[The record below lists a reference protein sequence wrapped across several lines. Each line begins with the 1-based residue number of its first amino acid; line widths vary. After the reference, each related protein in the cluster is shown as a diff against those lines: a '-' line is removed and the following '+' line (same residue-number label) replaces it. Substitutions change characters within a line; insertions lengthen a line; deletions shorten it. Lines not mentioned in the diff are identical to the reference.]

1 MMNAGPDPDGFMD
14 FFARELAEPLRKLTP
29 RSLLFD
35 AERTPV
41 TPPGKLPPGRPSIFR
56 GVVRRRSVSTVRSVG
71 DSGMSLPEVA
81 SPQEWLEA
89 RRRLLAREKEF
100 TRARDALSADRR
112 RLPMVK
118 VDQEYVFEGPSGP
131 VTLAGLFGDRRQL
144 IDHLVTRETV
154 FVLASRAPQAKIA
167 TVAKERDWFVP
178 WYSTYGSD
186 FNYDYQVTLDADRG
200 LLQHNYRE
208 EPDAAGGER
217 STELPGVSC
226 FLRAGGRSSTPIRL
240 SPAHR
245 DPRQRLQLPRP
256 DRPGPPGRLGRAQ
269 GPGPPRSAAAT
280 RRSAADPERSPL
292 RPGPRIQYPGEFRI
306 CPHWFL
312 KIPLRG
318 IVDTCVGY

>member
-1 MMNAGPDPDGFMD
+1 
-14 FFARELAEPLRKLTP
+14 
-29 RSLLFD
+29 
-35 AERTPV
+35 
-41 TPPGKLPPGRPSIFR
+41 
-56 GVVRRRSVSTVRSVG
+56 
-71 DSGMSLPEVA
+71 MSLPEVA

-131 VTLAGLFGDRRQL
+131 VTLDGLFGDRRQL

-226 FLRAGGRSSTPIRL
+226 FLRAGGEVFHTYSTFARGTEILGSAYSFLDLTALGRQEDWEEPKGQDR
-240 SPAHR
+240 R
-245 DPRQRLQLPRP
+245 GPRRRP
-256 DRPGPPGRLGRAQ
+256 DVQQLT
-269 GPGPPRSAAAT
+269 RSGA
-280 RRSAADPERSPL
+280 RYDL
-292 RPGPRIQYPGEFRI
+292 GPRIQYPGEFRI